1 VELGLD
7 PALHYDVMRAAKIL
21 PDTPNATFEKSAL
34 IFRQCMSARELRGT
48 RYEAPKERRIE
59 LSSRFFLMVDNEA
72 KARNVSI
79 SEAVEGLLSEIAMR
93 SRRKA
98 AKKATAVGAD
108 KPAVTGF
115 GAGLESAHPA
125 VEPVV
130 RRQPDEAQPEQGS
143 CGAEEIRELVVER
156 VPQNPRLVL
165 ASYTV
170 DGRKEIVRVWVG
182 VNRNFRPWM
191 KLGRSAGY

>member
-1 VELGLD
+1 MEAETEIVS
-7 PALHYDVMRAAKIL
+7 DV
-21 PDTPNATFEKSAL
+21 P
-34 IFRQCMSARELRGT
+34 
-48 RYEAPKERRIE
+48 
-59 LSSRFFLMVDNEA
+59 V
-72 KARNVSI
+72 
-79 SEAVEGLLSEIAMR
+79 R

-115 GAGLESAHPA
+115 GAGVESPHPT

-130 RRQPDEAQPEQGS
+130 RRLPVPVEPDQGG

-165 ASYTV
+165 ASYEV
-170 DGRKEIVRVWVG
+170 DGRKQVVRVWVG
-182 VNRNFRPWM
+182 VNRNFKVRMRLKAEPGADENAPWKLIGRRPR
-191 KLGRSAGY
+191 LPGRW